1 MDKKFR
7 KFNLFFSSLKDTFR
21 LLKRNKIGF
30 IGFLILIFI
39 ILISFIGPYIVPFDT
54 ASRLDKIYVKPSWE
68 HPLGTDS
75 QGRDIL
81 IQIIHGG
88 RDVLIVA
95 FLTGLLSTLI
105 AVTFGSLSAFIGGR
119 LDYLITSLADI
130 VLTIPHFPLLS
141 VLAAFIRLKSS
152 FMIAFILALLSWPGL
167 LRAVRAQVLSI
178 KERDFIEAA
187 RALDLGTSYIVF
199 SEILP
204 NMMNY
209 IVISFILSMTSAVY
223 AQVGLILLGLVPL
236 ASHNWGVMINF
247 AWTRGAIFYKNSI
260 FYILSPII
268 AISLFQWSLISFT
281 RSLEEIFNPRLG
293 QGV

>member
-1 MDKKFR
+1 MDKKVR
-7 KFNLFFSSLKDTFR
+7 KYKLYLGSLRDTFK
-21 LLKRNKIGF
+21 LLKKNKVGFAGF
-30 IGFLILIFI
+30 IVLIFI

-54 ASRLDKIYVKPSWE
+54 TSRLDKIYVKPSWE

-75 QGRDIL
+75 QGRDVL
-81 IQIIHGG
+81 SQIVHGG

-95 FLTGLLSTLI
+95 FLTGLLSTFI
-105 AVTFGSLSAFIGGR
+105 AVSLGSLSAFIGGR
-119 LDYLITSLADI
+119 FDSLVTSLADI

-141 VLAAFIRLKSS
+141 VLAAFIKLKSS

-167 LRAVRAQVLSI
+167 LRAVRAQVLSL

-187 RALDLGTSYIVF
+187 RALDLGIFHIVF

-247 AWTRGAIFYKNSI
+247 AWTRGAIFYKNSV

-268 AISLFQWSLISFT
+268 AISLFQWSLVSFT

>member
-1 MDKKFR
+1 MDKKLR
-7 KFNLFFSSLKDTFR
+7 KFSLILGSLKDTFR
-21 LLKRNKIGF
+21 LLKRNKVGF
-30 IGFLILIFI
+30 IGFLVLVFI
-39 ILISFIGPYIVPFDT
+39 ILMSFIGPYIVPFDT
-54 ASRLDKIYVKPSWE
+54 TSRLDKIYVKPSWE

-75 QGRDIL
+75 QGRDVL
-81 IQIIHGG
+81 SQIVHGG

-105 AVTFGSLSAFIGGR
+105 AVTLGSLSAFIGGKF
-119 LDYLITSLADI
+119 DYLITSLADI

-141 VLAAFIRLKSS
+141 VLAAFIKLKSS

-247 AWTRGAIFYKNSI
+247 AWTRGAIFYKHSI

>member
-1 MDKKFR
+1 MDKKIR
-7 KFNLFFSSLKDTFR
+7 KIHLILGSLRDTFR
-21 LLKRNKIGF
+21 LLKRNKVGFAGF
-30 IGFLILIFI
+30 IILIFI
-39 ILISFIGPYIVPFDT
+39 ILMSFIGPYIVPFDT
-54 ASRLDKIYVKPSWE
+54 TSRLDKIYVKPSWE

-81 IQIIHGG
+81 AQIVHGG
-88 RDVLIVA
+88 RDVLVVA
-95 FLTGLLSTLI
+95 FLTGFLSTLI
-105 AVTFGSLSAFIGGR
+105 AISLGSLSAFIGGR
-119 LDYLITSLADI
+119 FDSMITSLADI

-141 VLAAFIRLKSS
+141 VLAAFVKLKNPL
-152 FMIAFILALLSWPGL
+152 MIAFILALLSWPGL
-167 LRAVRAQVLSI
+167 LRAVRAQVLSL

-187 RALDLGTSYIVF
+187 RALDLGTPYIVF

-236 ASHNWGVMINF
+236 ATHNWGVMINF
-247 AWTRGAIFYKNSI
+247 AWTRGAIFYKHSI
-260 FYILSPII
+260 YYILSPIF
-268 AISLFQWSLISFT
+268 AISLFQWSLVSFT

-293 QGV
+293 QGA